1 MSPPITIMSRPLPS
15 PQSSSDNEKDNDYND
30 SDLESIENSKKG
42 GWNFI
47 QALTDPAYDTKET
60 DQNEKVYVH
69 PLVKRSASALSSKSL
84 EMCTESL
91 GCETGSDV
99 SSDEISSFS
108 WEREKMQLPS
118 DEHSSLDSKKSEQ
131 LNEFSS
137 LLSFNKNRSS
147 TYRKFT
153 KLNSAKAGF
162 PPPLTSISG
171 SNGVEVRHH
180 REGGRLIINAVAV
193 SSCRTYFEADRTN
206 GRLRLSLR
214 RECSADC
221 DCMTNKKDE
230 EVFDEDV
237 SNTVDEEQVLEHE
250 DINELAEDETD
261 EDCWNMDMD
270 ENKRKVDCEI
280 GIGEFPRPSRCKEG
294 GRGGKGMSN
303 WGPFWVAIS

>member
-1 MSPPITIMSRPLPS
+1 MSSVVCKGLQLSLEPRLVEPCVSRHVMSPPITIIPPPLPS
-15 PQSSSDNEKDNDYND
+15 PESNSDNENDGE
-30 SDLESIENSKKG
+30 SESIKNSKKS

-47 QALTDPAYDTKET
+47 QALTNPSYNTKEES

-69 PLVKRSASALSSKSL
+69 PLVKLSASALSSKSL

-91 GCETGSDV
+91 GCETGSD
-99 SSDEISSFS
+99 IS
-108 WEREKMQLPS
+108 KQLY
-118 DEHSSLDSKKSEQ
+118 
-131 LNEFSS
+131 EFSS
-137 LLSFNKNRSS
+137 SLSINNNRS
-147 TYRKFT
+147 THREFT
-153 KLNSAKAGF
+153 KLSSSKRGF

-214 RECSADC
+214 RECSLDC
-221 DCMTNKKDE
+221 DCMPSKKE
-230 EVFDEDV
+230 EDV
-237 SNTVDEEQVLEHE
+237 FENVHNTGDEQVVEHE
-250 DINELAEDETD
+250 DISELTEDEID
-261 EDCWNMDMD
+261 EDCWDEDMD
-270 ENKRKVDCEI
+270 GIERKFDSEI
-280 GIGEFPRPSRCKEG
+280 GIGEFPMPSRCKEG